1 MSFTGLEPDSPED
14 EAAWKR
20 IQAADAKIEERLEAA
35 RLRELERVETEIRRR
50 FSQIDEI
57 DRSIQRYDK
66 LKGQIAAAE
75 LRVSSS
81 GRVEWRVDA
90 LNWEPIHADETFS
103 SPNVICVAG
112 GSGASIRF
120 VGGAYEP

>member
-1 MSFTGLEPDSPED
+1 MSFTELEPDSPED
-14 EAAWKR
+14 AAAWKR
-20 IQAADAKIEERLEAA
+20 IQAADAKVEERLEAA

-90 LNWEPIHADETFS
+90 LNWEPIHADEPVLTQDVSFRVHGPKVS
-103 SPNVICVAG
+103 YSP
-112 GSGASIRF
+112 
-120 VGGAYEP
+120 